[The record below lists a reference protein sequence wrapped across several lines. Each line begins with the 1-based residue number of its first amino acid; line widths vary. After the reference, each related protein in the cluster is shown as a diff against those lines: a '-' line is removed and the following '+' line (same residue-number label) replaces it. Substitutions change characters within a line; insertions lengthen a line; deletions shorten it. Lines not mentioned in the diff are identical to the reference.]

1 MTRTVL
7 PAALVSALL
16 IGACSAPPTSPRP
29 TDQLPFMG
37 TWDCG
42 VTTMTFTPTSYIPSP
57 DSDPITVRGFSTQN
71 RVTTLTLADGA
82 VIQVQVQNDNQMVWL
97 SGSTGDSFDCTR
109 VAG

>member
-7 PAALVSALL
+7 PAALVSMLL
-16 IGACSAPPTSPRP
+16 IAGCSAPPTAPRP

-37 TWDCG
+37 HWDCG
-42 VTTMTFTPTSYIPSP
+42 TTTMTLTPTDYRPSN
-57 DSDPITVRGFSTQN
+57 DAAPIKVRGFSTQN

-82 VIQVQVQNDNQMVWL
+82 VVKVQVQNDNRITWL
-97 SGSTGDSFDCTR
+97 SESTGDSFECNR

>member
-7 PAALVSALL
+7 PAALLSALF

-42 VTTMTFTPTSYIPSP
+42 TTVMTFTPDSYQPSNTTL
-57 DSDPITVRGFSTQN
+57 PIKISKFSTQN
-71 RVTTLTLADGA
+71 RVTTMTLADGA
-82 VIQVQVQNDNQMVWL
+82 VIQVQWQNDNRINWM
-97 SGSTGDSFDCTR
+97 SESTGDSLSCSR

>member
-7 PAALVSALL
+7 PAVLFSALL

-37 TWDCG
+37 SWDCG
-42 VTTMTFTPTSYIPSP
+42 VTTMTFTPTSYIPSN
-57 DSDPITVRGFSTQN
+57 DSAPIPIRRFSTES
-71 RVTTLTLADGA
+71 RVTTMTLADGA
-82 VIQVQVQNDNQMVWL
+82 VMQVQWQSDSRIVWL
-97 SGSTGDSFDCTR
+97 SQSTGDSFECTR